1 MKNKHINKTV
11 LSNKVSLSEKGLKY
25 FISYKD
31 AKNTPSITFL
41 PANMSAYRR
50 YFDETKYRSFSGKDH
65 EFLEKYNGI
74 WEKVKNSNKKEF
86 DSEPVYN
93 EKDLKAKKKK
103 SYNGKITTNFHN
115 NEIPKEG
122 SQFTCLSVIL
132 IGFVFITGKNYYPHM
147 LLEECK
153 YVVIE
158 KTMSEYIA
166 IDIKISPGS
175 VTEDPD
181 GEI

>member
-103 SYNGKITTNFHN
+103 
-115 NEIPKEG
+115 
-122 SQFTCLSVIL
+122 IL
-132 IGFVFITGKNYYPHM
+132 
-147 LLEECK
+147 
-153 YVVIE
+153 
-158 KTMSEYIA
+158 
-166 IDIKISPGS
+166 
-175 VTEDPD
+175 
-181 GEI
+181 

>member
-115 NEIPKEG
+115 NKIPKEG

-147 LLEECK
+147 LLEEYK

-166 IDIKISPGS
+166 IDIKITPGS